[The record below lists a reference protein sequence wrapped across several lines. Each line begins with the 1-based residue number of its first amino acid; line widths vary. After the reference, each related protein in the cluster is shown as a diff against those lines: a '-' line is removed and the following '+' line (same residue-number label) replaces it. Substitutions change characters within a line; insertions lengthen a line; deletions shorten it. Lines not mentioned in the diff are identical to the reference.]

1 MTADDET
8 QTQSRSPRSPSVSLE
23 KALERARE
31 LLKEHDRHWVRPQSA
46 GAAWGYSEKSSGWR
60 TTLASLLMYGI
71 LQDTGSGNDRKVKL
85 TEDAWRY
92 LVDER
97 PEQRASIVKKLAL
110 SPKLMRE
117 IWGHWG
123 SKPPGDA
130 ECRSQLRIERN
141 FTDDGA
147 QEFLG
152 IYKANIAFAKL
163 ANSDIPPAEL
173 KAEEVDDVQ
182 ENPSLSP
189 RQEAK
194 LMPTERIVFTEE
206 SQPNQYLKLI
216 ASGDVDDSM
225 LEALQDFVKR
235 QRKRLG
241 RISPPEGEG

>member
-1 MTADDET
+1 MTTDDDT
-8 QTQSRSPRSPSVSLE
+8 TTQSRSPRSPSLSLE
-23 KALERARE
+23 KALERASE
-31 LLKEHDRHWVRPQSA
+31 LQKEHDRHWVRPQSA
-46 GAAWGYSEKSSGWR
+46 GTAWGYSEKSSGWR

-97 PEQRASIVKKLAL
+97 PEHRAAILKKLAL

-117 IWGHWG
+117 IWGIWG

-130 ECRSQLRIERN
+130 ECRSQLRIERG

-147 QEFLG
+147 QEFLA

-163 ANSDIPPAEL
+163 ASSDTPPIEL
-173 KAEEVDDVQ
+173 KAEEVDDVP
-182 ENPSLSP
+182 ETPPPTP
-189 RQEAK
+189 RQEMK
-194 LMPTERIVFTEE
+194 LMPAERVVFTEE

-216 ASGDVDDSM
+216 ASGELDDSM

-241 RISPPEGEG
+241 RPSPSEGEG